1 MNAPNLDAARQR
13 ITEVAKLAGIRG
25 NLDDKG
31 RFVAGFTLA
40 NKRSQLVYVR
50 PTMQMP
56 AGTVVTI
63 YSPCRHVKGGFL
75 SRMSREDAIELLKT
89 NENIPFA
96 RYSIMADD
104 SGEMMVMAGL
114 DALLETLDPTEL
126 NTYMWS
132 VATFAD
138 AYEAKHEDK
147 DRKDAY

>member
-1 MNAPNLDAARQR
+1 MNAQEMNAARQK

-25 NLDDKG
+25 NMDEKG

-50 PTMQMP
+50 PTMQTP
-56 AGTVVTI
+56 AGTVVTV
-63 YSPCRHVKGGFL
+63 YSPCRHVKGGLL

-104 SGEMMVMAGL
+104 SGDMMVMAGL

-138 AYEAKHEDK
+138 AYEAKHEGK
-147 DRKDAY
+147 GRKDVF